1 MTQPLGVFENI
12 QTTPRRKLFRFLGVD
27 WVATPYAWLSV
38 PNFLAAGIVLSAIA
52 RWGDPPGDVLLAGVI
67 SGALLFVMN
76 IVHTIGHI
84 LGGHAVNA
92 VMDANLVTATRHIN
106 LYVDDPP
113 DLPRRVHLA
122 RASGGPLFNIVV
134 GLVMLVLALAFGGA
148 WMHTF
153 GVYNLVAGIGSLAP
167 VHSVD
172 GEVIWRELR
181 QSPKNQ

>member
-12 QTTPRRKLFRFLGVD
+12 RTTPRRKLFRFLGVD

-38 PNFLAAGIVLSAIA
+38 PNFLAAGIVLALVS
-52 RWGDPPGDVLLAGVI
+52 RWGEPVGEVLRAGVI
-67 SGALLFVMN
+67 SGVLLFVMN

-106 LYVDDPP
+106 LYLDDPP
-113 DLPRRVHLA
+113 DLPRRVHLS
-122 RASGGPLFNIVV
+122 RAGGGPLLNIAV
-134 GLVMLVLALAFGGA
+134 GLVIALVGAGA
-148 WMHTF
+148 WVSTF
-153 GVYNLVAGIGSLAP
+153 GMYNLVAGIGSLAP

-181 QSPKNQ
+181 KSPKTKDQ